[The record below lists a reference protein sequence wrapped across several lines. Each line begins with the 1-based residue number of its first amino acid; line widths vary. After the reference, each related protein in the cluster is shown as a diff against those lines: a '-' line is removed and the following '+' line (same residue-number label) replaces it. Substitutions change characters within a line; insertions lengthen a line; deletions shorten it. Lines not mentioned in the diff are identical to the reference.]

1 MKQPETRLRQLAN
14 GYWIAEAKTFFG
26 WRGIAIVIDKSTGRP
41 AFHLLCAPD
50 SQHWSSAIMITMD
63 LAERNRL
70 HFLALKG
77 F

>member
-1 MKQPETRLRQLAN
+1 MKRPETRLRQLAN
-14 GYWIAEAKTFFG
+14 GHWVAEAKGLFK
-26 WRGIAIVIDKSTGRP
+26 WRSIEILVERTTGRP
-41 AFHLLCAPD
+41 VFYLLRNPD
-50 SQHWSSAIMITMD
+50 SSHWGHSIMVSEE